1 MWIAQQEGAKFWLQV
16 LTDLKNRGVQDILI
30 ACVDGLKGFPD
41 AIEAVFPQTLVQLCI
56 VHLVRNSLRF
66 VNWKER
72 KAVAAD
78 LRTIYQAPTAA
89 AAEDA
94 LLAFADKWD
103 ATYPMISRSWSDNW
117 GRVIPFFA
125 FPPDIRRVIYTT
137 NAIESVNRSLR
148 KVFKTRGALPS
159 DEAVFKLMYLA
170 LHKIMAKWTRP
181 IANWPVALNQFA
193 IRFEGRL
200 PLA

>member
-16 LTDLKNRGVQDILI
+16 LTDRKNRGVQDILI
-30 ACVDGLKGFPD
+30 AGVDGRKGFPD
-41 AIEAVFPQTLVQLCI
+41 AIEAVFSQTLVQLCL
-56 VHLVRNSLRF
+56 VHRVRNSLRF
-66 VNWKER
+66 VNWKAR
-72 KAVAAD
+72 KLVAAD
-78 LRTIYQAPTAA
+78 LKTLYQAPTAA
-89 AAEDA
+89 DAADA
-94 LLAFADKWD
+94 RLAFADKWD
-103 ATYPMISRSWSDNW
+103 ATYPMISRTWRDNW
-117 GRVIPFFA
+117 ARAIPFFA

-159 DEAVFKLMYLA
+159 DEAVFKLLYLA
-170 LHKIMAKWTRP
+170 LPKIMTKWTRP
-181 IANWPVALNQFA
+181 IANWPAALNQFA